1 MEPSITLEQMLAAR
15 EQRVFRQ
22 QKLLKQYGLPMVCF
36 TMNIA
41 GPVKNSPLIRSGFML
56 GVRYLKERI
65 AALKM
70 NCIHYEETNEPT
82 GNEAYFIIADAPL
95 TIKKITSDIEDET
108 DLGRLFDMD
117 VLKADGEK
125 VERTELGLSPRLCLI
140 CGGPARDCA
149 RSRAHTVAQL
159 QQKTTQILQ
168 KAMDDTDAADAA
180 SLACRALLYEVNTTP
195 KPGLVDRDNSGSHKD
210 MDIFTFMNSA
220 SALWPYFESCTHI
233 GRTTASLPASE
244 TFSRLRKEGKKAEA
258 QMFAVTGGVNT
269 HKGAI
274 FSMGILCGALGRL
287 PREQWHRSDVIFDE
301 CAELTKGIVG
311 SYFSGLTE
319 DAAVTVG
326 QKLYL
331 RYQITGVRGQMESG
345 LPAVRNAGLPI
356 LKEGISRGLSLND
369 AGCSALLALMVA
381 STDTNLI
388 ARSDME
394 TYKKTVA
401 KIREVLDKN
410 PFPDH
415 TILKQLDRKFI
426 EMNLSP
432 GGSADLLAICYLFY
446 FLENEI

>member
-1 MEPSITLEQMLAAR
+1 
-15 EQRVFRQ
+15 
-22 QKLLKQYGLPMVCF
+22 
-36 TMNIA
+36 
-41 GPVKNSPLIRSGFML
+41 
-56 GVRYLKERI
+56 
-65 AALKM
+65 
-70 NCIHYEETNEPT
+70 
-82 GNEAYFIIADAPL
+82 
-95 TIKKITSDIEDET
+95 
-108 DLGRLFDMD
+108 
-117 VLKADGEK
+117 
-125 VERTELGLSPRLCLI
+125 
-140 CGGPARDCA
+140 
-149 RSRAHTVAQL
+149 
-159 QQKTTQILQ
+159 
-168 KAMDDTDAADAA
+168 
-180 SLACRALLYEVNTTP
+180 
-195 KPGLVDRDNSGSHKD
+195 
-210 MDIFTFMNSA
+210 
-220 SALWPYFESCTHI
+220 
-233 GRTTASLPASE
+233 
-244 TFSRLRKEGKKAEA
+244 
-258 QMFAVTGGVNT
+258 MFAVTGGVNT

-301 CAELTKGIVG
+301 CAELTKGIVV
-311 SYFSGLTE
+311 SDFSGLTE

>member
-1 MEPSITLEQMLAAR
+1 
-15 EQRVFRQ
+15 
-22 QKLLKQYGLPMVCF
+22 
-36 TMNIA
+36 
-41 GPVKNSPLIRSGFML
+41 
-56 GVRYLKERI
+56 
-65 AALKM
+65 
-70 NCIHYEETNEPT
+70 
-82 GNEAYFIIADAPL
+82 
-95 TIKKITSDIEDET
+95 
-108 DLGRLFDMD
+108 
-117 VLKADGEK
+117 
-125 VERTELGLSPRLCLI
+125 
-140 CGGPARDCA
+140 
-149 RSRAHTVAQL
+149 
-159 QQKTTQILQ
+159 
-168 KAMDDTDAADAA
+168 
-180 SLACRALLYEVNTTP
+180 
-195 KPGLVDRDNSGSHKD
+195 

-301 CAELTKGIVG
+301 CAELTKGIVV
-311 SYFSGLTE
+311 SDFSGLTE

>member
-149 RSRAHTVAQL
+149 RSRAHTVA
-159 QQKTTQILQ
+159 
-168 KAMDDTDAADAA
+168 
-180 SLACRALLYEVNTTP
+180 
-195 KPGLVDRDNSGSHKD
+195 
-210 MDIFTFMNSA
+210 
-220 SALWPYFESCTHI
+220 
-233 GRTTASLPASE
+233 
-244 TFSRLRKEGKKAEA
+244 
-258 QMFAVTGGVNT
+258 
-269 HKGAI
+269 
-274 FSMGILCGALGRL
+274 
-287 PREQWHRSDVIFDE
+287 
-301 CAELTKGIVG
+301 
-311 SYFSGLTE
+311 
-319 DAAVTVG
+319 
-326 QKLYL
+326 
-331 RYQITGVRGQMESG
+331 
-345 LPAVRNAGLPI
+345 
-356 LKEGISRGLSLND
+356 
-369 AGCSALLALMVA
+369 
-381 STDTNLI
+381 
-388 ARSDME
+388 
-394 TYKKTVA
+394 
-401 KIREVLDKN
+401 
-410 PFPDH
+410 
-415 TILKQLDRKFI
+415 
-426 EMNLSP
+426 
-432 GGSADLLAICYLFY
+432 
-446 FLENEI
+446 